1 MPPIAIC
8 KYPFGQAY
16 TKRAI
21 RFSVYAIYL
30 SSIQRVIDIEYN
42 IHHIRCNINLPRTKT
57 IATMTSSSSRDGD
70 EVKAELIPPI
80 PTPHWG
86 SQSGSSFTVRAT
98 TTINTLPQPVLD
110 ALLDTSTWPQWNN
123 FVPRCSITET
133 PNHSPRLHPG
143 TIFTEHVDMAGRGRS
158 TIVKMKLLMT
168 SLDELQEPTPRGFK
182 VVWLGKG
189 YPDWA
194 LRTERVHE
202 IYVET
207 EGGGTVY
214 DVYET
219 FSGPLAWLV
228 KFFVGATLVKRF
240 GQWNGELK
248 AFVEGKQEGS

>member
-1 MPPIAIC
+1 
-8 KYPFGQAY
+8 
-16 TKRAI
+16 
-21 RFSVYAIYL
+21 
-30 SSIQRVIDIEYN
+30 
-42 IHHIRCNINLPRTKT
+42 
-57 IATMTSSSSRDGD
+57 MTSSSSKKTDGD
-70 EVKAELIPPI
+70 DIKAELIPPI

-123 FVPRCSITET
+123 FVPRCSITT
-133 PNHSPRLHPG
+133 ATKDSNRLHPG
-143 TIFTEHVDMAGRGRS
+143 TLFTEHVDMAGRGRS
-158 TIVKMKLLMT
+158 TIVKMKLLMS
-168 SLDELQEPTPRGFK
+168 SLDELHEPTRRGFK

-202 IYVET
+202 IYEET
-207 EGGGTVY
+207 VGGGTVY

-219 FSGPLAWLV
+219 FSGPLAWFV

-248 AFVEGKQEGS
+248 AFVEGGREGS

>member
-1 MPPIAIC
+1 MKC
-8 KYPFGQAY
+8 NN
-16 TKRAI
+16 
-21 RFSVYAIYL
+21 
-30 SSIQRVIDIEYN
+30 N
-42 IHHIRCNINLPRTKT
+42 IHQMCSSVSLPETRDVVA
-57 IATMTSSSSRDGD
+57 IMTSSSSKKIDD
-70 EVKAELIPPI
+70 DIKAELIPPI

-98 TTINTLPQPVLD
+98 TTISTQPQPVLD

-123 FVPRCSITET
+123 FVPRCSITT
-133 PNHSPRLHPG
+133 ATKDSNRLHPG
-143 TIFTEHVDMAGRGRS
+143 TLFTEHVDMAGRGRS
-158 TIVKMKLLMT
+158 TIVKMKLLMA
-168 SLDELQEPTPRGFK
+168 SLDKLHEPTRRGFK

-202 IYVET
+202 IYEET
-207 EGGGTVY
+207 EGGGRTVY

-219 FSGPLAWLV
+219 FSGPLAWFV

-248 AFVEGKQEGS
+248 AFVEGGRERS

>member
-1 MPPIAIC
+1 MTLTSA
-8 KYPFGQAY
+8 
-16 TKRAI
+16 TRA
-21 RFSVYAIYL
+21 
-30 SSIQRVIDIEYN
+30 
-42 IHHIRCNINLPRTKT
+42 
-57 IATMTSSSSRDGD
+57 D

-86 SQSGSSFTVRAT
+86 PQSGASFTVRAT
-98 TTINTLPQPVLD
+98 TTINSHPQPVLD
-110 ALLDTSTWPQWNN
+110 ALLETSTWPLWNN
-123 FVPRCSITET
+123 FVPGARIH
-133 PNHSPRLHPG
+133 NHPSEEGSHHAPSSRLHPG

-168 SLDELQEPTPRGFK
+168 AEDEMCEPRKKGFK

-194 LRTERVHE
+194 LRSERVHE
-202 IYVET
+202 IYEEGEEGT
-207 EGGGTVY
+207 EGTVVY

-228 KFFVGATLVKRF
+228 KLFVGGTLVKRF

-248 AFVEGKQEGS
+248 AFVEGR